1 MFYANKI
8 KTSQEDLKKK
18 ITPLCLAQL
27 NLPRTDP
34 SVGAEV
40 GEKNFVIFVSLF

>member
-1 MFYANKI
+1 MLIILKLARKI
-8 KTSQEDLKKK
+8 KKKK
-18 ITPLCLAQL
+18 ITPLCLAQF

-40 GEKNFVIFVSLF
+40 GEKNLAIFVSLF